1 MSASMSRTRWLISA
15 SAMPRLLI
23 TVVLPSRGDG
33 LVTTRTLGRSPFS
46 PENRMEVIVDRN
58 ASAMTECFWFQVT
71 ISREFVGSKLP
82 VNSVVK
88 RAGFALLDG
97 LLGFDDAGSARIA
110 GSALADGMTPSSR

>member
-46 PENRMEVIVDRN
+46 PENRMEAMTDRN
-58 ASAMTECFWFQVT
+58 ASAMTERFWFQVT
-71 ISREFVGSKLP
+71 ISRQFVVLSP
-82 VNSVVK
+82 RSVVF
-88 RAGFALLDG
+88 AAFALPNVG
-97 LLGFDDAGSARIA
+97 LPAFDDAGSARIA
-110 GSALADGMTPSSR
+110 GSALADG